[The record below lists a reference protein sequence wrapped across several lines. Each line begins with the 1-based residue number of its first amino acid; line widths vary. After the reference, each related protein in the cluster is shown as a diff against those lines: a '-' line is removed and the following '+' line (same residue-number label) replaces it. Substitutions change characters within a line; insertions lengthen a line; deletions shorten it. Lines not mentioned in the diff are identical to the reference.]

1 MLCLW
6 VAPLGL
12 ASEKDGGNAGVSL
25 TEGNA
30 GLKVKV
36 GDRKETNL
44 YKNLLRFNIGY
55 STNEYAFLEV
65 AYHYF
70 FNRYAGVG
78 GGVSLGMN
86 YLGKNMPGGELV
98 DSDYT
103 EWRMIIDEE
112 GDSHL
117 DAIGP
122 KFLLSGIFR
131 TPFLVDSR
139 KFRLSCLLEP
149 GAVFAVPYSKRGVLL
164 TGGAEDDATEYV
176 KSWGGR
182 WLFWQF
188 RGTVLAAFGDFGIGL
203 SYSLNDIDIA
213 FGDFGIGLSYSLN
226 DIDMFST
233 VRTLSYSGT
242 DFRDYYPARKPLYHS
257 FAISVSYL
265 F

>member
-1 MLCLW
+1 MNVRSCLIFSVLALLLCLLA
-6 VAPLGL
+6 APLGL
-12 ASEKDGGNAGVSL
+12 ASEKDGGNAVCGNIPPA
-25 TEGNA
+25 EGDG

-36 GDRKETNL
+36 GDRKETGM
-44 YKNLLRFNIGY
+44 YRNLLRFNVGY

-78 GGVSLGMN
+78 GGVSLGVN

-112 GDSHL
+112 GNSRL
-117 DAIGP
+117 DALGP

-182 WLFWQF
+182 CVFWQF

-203 SYSLNDIDIA
+203 SYSLNDIDV
-213 FGDFGIGLSYSLN
+213 
-226 DIDMFST
+226 FST
-233 VRTLSYSGT
+233 VRTLSYAGT

-257 FAISVSYL
+257 FAITVSYL

>member
-1 MLCLW
+1 MNLRCRLIFSALALLLCLW
-6 VAPLGL
+6 TAPLGL
-12 ASEKDGGNAGVSL
+12 ASEKDRGDAVCGNVLPA
-25 TEGNA
+25 EA
-30 GLKVKV
+30 DDGLKVKV
-36 GDRKETNL
+36 GDRKKTGL
-44 YKNLLRFNIGY
+44 YKDLLRFNVGY

-70 FNRYAGVG
+70 FNRYAGIG

-117 DAIGP
+117 DALGP

-164 TGGAEDDATEYV
+164 TGGAGDDATEYV

-203 SYSLNDIDIA
+203 SYSLNDID
-213 FGDFGIGLSYSLN
+213 
-226 DIDMFST
+226 MFST
-233 VRTLSYSGT
+233 VRTLSYAGT
-242 DFRDYYPARKPLYHS
+242 DFRDYYPSRKPLYHS